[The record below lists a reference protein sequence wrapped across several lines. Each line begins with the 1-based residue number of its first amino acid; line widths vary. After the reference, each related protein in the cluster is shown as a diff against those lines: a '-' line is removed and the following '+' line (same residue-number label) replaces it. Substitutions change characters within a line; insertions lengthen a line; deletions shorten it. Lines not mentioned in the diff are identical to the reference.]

1 MSKSESLDRYF
12 KSIKNLNP
20 LSTEEERDLAIQIKS
35 GSRDAINKLVE
46 HNLKIVVTMANKNI
60 GRGILV
66 DDLIQQGN
74 IGLYEAALRFD
85 PDAGVRFTS
94 FARTRVMKLMNE
106 LIDSCGRIVRI
117 PVNQEYDRYLAKKR
131 GEDVENLTPV
141 RLDEMISDDIQERR
155 SDRIQFEEPAEEDR
169 EFIEGLNSAMS
180 LLTEREREVITLF
193 FGLETGERVTQI
205 EIGQILGVT
214 NVTVGN
220 IKKRALDKLRK
231 VYNQ

>member
-12 KSIKNLNP
+12 ESIRNLNP
-20 LSTEEERDLAIQIKS
+20 LSREQERDLALKIKE
-35 GSRDAINKLVE
+35 GNRDAINTLVK
-46 HNLKIVVTMANKNI
+46 HNLKIVVTMANRNI

-94 FARTRVMKLMNE
+94 FARTRVIKLMNE
-106 LIDSCGRIVRI
+106 LIDQCGRIVRI
-117 PVNQEYDRYLAKKR
+117 PVNQEYERYLAKKE
-131 GEDVENLTPV
+131 GKEVENLTPV
-141 RLDEMISDDIQERR
+141 RLDQVVSDDNQERR
-155 SDRIQFEEPAEEDR
+155 SDRYPFQEPAEETND
-169 EFIEGLNSAMS
+169 FVASIGSALGM
-180 LLTEREREVITLF
+180 LTDREREVITLF

-205 EIGQILGVT
+205 EIGKILGVT

-220 IKKRALDKLRK
+220 IKKRALDKLK
-231 VYNQ
+231 KIYNQ